1 MSALRTIL
9 IADDLT
15 GSLDSIA
22 PFAALGARCVS
33 AVSADAVAGAM
44 ALSPEVLSVNLG
56 TREMAPEAA
65 RDRATKTTRALL
77 QAAGPGT
84 IWIKKID
91 SRLKGPIAAE
101 IAGMAEVL
109 HPTRVLLCPAI
120 PELGRIVAQGHLRG
134 HGVAQGLPVAGTV
147 ALDLPGDLSID
158 APDATS
164 DADLDLLAAAITPGC
179 LVAAARGLAAAVAR
193 RLYPGRHPIVARIPN
208 GPIGFA
214 IGSRDPVTLAQL
226 AYLQDQ
232 GGPPLTPAPDGAV
245 PAIPLPGSFVIQATA
260 GAGTSGP
267 TVAARLADGVL
278 RHAGAVKT
286 LVLTGGETAA
296 ALLDAAGIGLL
307 TVEGE
312 ILPGLP
318 VCHAI
323 GAAGFPALI
332 TKSGGFGAPDTLLR
346 LWQAAHA
353 TEGCPAP

>member
-56 TREMAPEAA
+56 TREAAPQTA
-65 RDRATKTTRALL
+65 RDLATKTTRVLM
-77 QAAGPGT
+77 QAAAPGT
-84 IWIKKID
+84 LWLKKID

-109 HPTRVLLCPAI
+109 HPARVLLCPAI
-120 PELGRIVAQGHLRG
+120 PELGRIVSQGHLQG
-134 HGVAQGLPVAGTV
+134 HGIPRNLPVAATV
-147 ALDLPGDLSID
+147 AVELPGDVAFE

-164 DADLDLLAAAITPGC
+164 DADLDRLAASVTPGC
-179 LVAAARGLAAAVAR
+179 LVAAARGLASALAR
-193 RLYPGRHPIVARIPN
+193 RLYPGREPGPARIPT

-214 IGSRDPVTLAQL
+214 IGSRDTVTLAQL
-226 AYLQDQ
+226 AQLLGH
-232 GGPPLTPAPDGAV
+232 GGPLLTPAPDGEV
-245 PAIPLPGSFVIQATA
+245 PALSSPGSFVIQATA
-260 GAGTSGP
+260 GAGASG
-267 TVAARLADGVL
+267 TVVAVRLAEGVL
-278 RHAGAVKT
+278 RHAPAVKT

-296 ALLDAAGIGLL
+296 ALLGAAGIGLL
-307 TVEGE
+307 KVEGE

-318 VCHAI
+318 VCRAI
-323 GAAGFPALI
+323 DAAGLPVLI
-332 TKSGGFGAPDTLLR
+332 TKSGGFGPPDTLLR
-346 LWQAAHA
+346 LWQAAQTA
-353 TEGCPAP
+353 EGCRSP